1 MLLVFSVLE
10 RKEGIEMDTRLKGL
24 MLILAILYV
33 LSPVDFWPGFIDD
46 FIVLMFFSM
55 AAQNRNEQVD

>member
-1 MLLVFSVLE
+1 
-10 RKEGIEMDTRLKGL
+10 MDTRLKGL

-33 LSPVDFWPGFIDD
+33 LSPIDFWPGFIDD

-55 AAQNRNEQVD
+55 AAQNRNDVSIG